1 MTLYN
6 TMNIKSIKGALFT
19 YFVLLCAHSLMAQIP
34 EDGLQGYYKLD
45 GNDYANYSTQNT
57 VPLDPFPTGGFLLPA
72 QNRYGEPDMA
82 LKLINQY
89 LDTQSAPSIYDF
101 STENAMSLCVWMKID
116 ETITDWTGLLNNWA
130 DFGVG
135 GYYLGITPEQAIRW
149 NVNVDPP
156 LDSAPVMTGTWMHVA
171 AVYDG
176 NTAYLYI
183 DGNLVAQRV
192 YGSNLIESVYPF
204 TVGTQANVPNNM
216 FPGVLDDILI
226 YNRGLSGQEVLDI
239 VQALSIDDLS
249 GFERAV
255 RLGPNPTTGP
265 VEMTYDT
272 NFGRLNELNV
282 YDMKGSLIMQKVIA
296 EPHNVFDISNYSS
309 GVYTFEFTTADG
321 QKVQKKIIK
330 N

>member
-1 MTLYN
+1 MIKYQGFF
-6 TMNIKSIKGALFT
+6 KSIILSST
-19 YFVLLCAHSLMAQIP
+19 LLWATILMAQIP
-34 EDGLQGYYKLD
+34 QDGLQGYYKLD
-45 GNDYANYSTQNT
+45 GNDYDNYSTQNT

-89 LDTQSAPSIYDF
+89 LDTQSEPTIYDF
-101 STENAMSLCVWMKID
+101 SAENAMSLCVWIKID

-149 NVNVDPP
+149 NINVDPP
-156 LDSAPVMTGTWMHVA
+156 IDSAPVMTGVWMHLA

-176 NTAYLYI
+176 DTAYLYL
-183 DGNLVAQRV
+183 DGNLAAQRV

-226 YNRGLSGQEVLDI
+226 YNRGLSAQEVMDI
-239 VQALSIDDLS
+239 VEALSIDDIDAFTKS
-249 GFERAV
+249 IN
-255 RLGPNPTTGP
+255 LGPNPTSGQVQMSYGSIP
-265 VEMTYDT
+265 
-272 NFGRLNELNV
+272 GELVKLQV
-282 YDMKGSLIMQKVIA
+282 YDLKGSLHFSQSINQNIMQ
-296 EPHNVFDISNYSS
+296 FDIRHLSS
-309 GVYTFEFTTADG
+309 GAYVFEFETADG
-321 QKVQKKIIK
+321 QKISKKILK
-330 N
+330 K

>member
-1 MTLYN
+1 MTKYQGFF
-6 TMNIKSIKGALFT
+6 KSIILSST
-19 YFVLLCAHSLMAQIP
+19 LLWAAILMAQIP
-34 EDGLQGYYKLD
+34 QDGLQGYYKLD
-45 GNDYANYSTQNT
+45 GNDYDNYSTQNT

-89 LDTQSAPSIYDF
+89 LDTQSAPTIYDF
-101 STENAMSLCVWMKID
+101 SAENAMSLCVWMKID

-149 NVNVDPP
+149 NINVDPP
-156 LDSAPVMTGTWMHVA
+156 IDSAPVMTGVWMHVA

-176 NTAYLYI
+176 NTAYLYL
-183 DGNLVAQRV
+183 DGNLAAQRV

-216 FPGVLDDILI
+216 FPGMLDDILI
-226 YNRGLSGQEVLDI
+226 YNRALSGQEVLDI
-239 VQALSIDDLS
+239 VEALSIDDLEA
-249 GFERAV
+249 FERAV
-255 RLGPNPTTGP
+255 RLGPNPSSGHLQ
-265 VEMTYDT
+265 MTYDSSLGQIV
-272 NFGRLNELNV
+272 NLQV
-282 YDMKGSLIMQKVIA
+282 YDVKGTLILQRAIQ
-296 EPHNVFDISNYSS
+296 EIQTQIDISSYAS

-330 N
+330 Q